1 MQSARIK
8 RNKRNNLTKKL
19 KSLLTYS
26 FFAVII
32 SAFLLNFF
40 SSNLLEYSFALAK
53 SGGVVDFK
61 SDEKF
66 NVVLISSNSLG
77 EIKDLTVLLFD
88 KKNKAL
94 HKFNTDLNLVVTVN
108 GEDVAIKNLNNVL
121 GKGNNDLVKKTMND
135 IFAVNFGLVL
145 TLNPSDYSDYL
156 RILTGE
162 AYITEL
168 TKLSELQDISLRDS
182 YLMYSFSKDLDLKR
196 KTETRVKSLAGFDN
210 EIRDIYLDSQ
220 VGKEGLSITVVNAT
234 NINGLGKNYAR
245 KILNSGGRVID
256 ISSSDAQES
265 NSSLIFKE
273 DSRSLSLLANYLD
286 IPTKTSYEEVGMKY
300 PEIVKSDIVVV
311 LGIDKK

>member
-1 MQSARIK
+1 MRSARIK
-8 RNKRNNLTKKL
+8 RNKRNNLTKKI

-26 FFAVII
+26 FFAVVI
-32 SAFLLNFF
+32 SVFLLNFF

-77 EIKDLTVLLFD
+77 EIKELTVLLFD

-94 HKFNTDLNLVVTVN
+94 HKFNTDLELEVTVS
-108 GEDVAIKNLNNVL
+108 GEDVAIRNLFKVID
-121 GKGNNDLVKKTMND
+121 KGNKELVKKTMSD
-135 IFAVNFGLVL
+135 IFAVNFGLAM
-145 TLNPSDYSDYL
+145 TLNPTDYSDYL

-182 YLMYSFSKDLDLKR
+182 YLMYSFSKDIDLKS
-196 KTETRVKSLAGFDN
+196 KTETKVKSLAAFDD

-245 KILNSGGRVID
+245 KILNSGGRVVD
-256 ISSSDAQES
+256 ISSSDVQES
-265 NSSLIFKE
+265 TSKLVFKE
-273 DSRSLSLLANYLD
+273 ESKSLPLLANYLD
-286 IPTKTSYEEVGMKY
+286 ITTKTSHEEIGMKY